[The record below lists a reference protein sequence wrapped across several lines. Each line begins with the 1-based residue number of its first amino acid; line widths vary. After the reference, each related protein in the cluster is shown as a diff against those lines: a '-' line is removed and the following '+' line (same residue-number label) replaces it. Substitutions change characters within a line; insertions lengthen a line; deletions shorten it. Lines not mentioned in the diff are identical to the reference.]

1 MELIMKLHC
10 DLILA
15 SMGKMELLLLLSAR
29 ENSTI
34 NLLKNWG
41 ENELLLFNRETMKK
55 NENMQEKRI

>member
-10 DLILA
+10 DFILA
-15 SMGKMELLLLLSAR
+15 SMGKMELLLLFSAR

-34 NLLKNWG
+34 NLLKNLG